1 MSARLSAAL
10 LAATT
15 LTGALAAAG
24 PAHADPASPF
34 NPGDAVNRSFLT
46 ALNNAGVSYSDPDAA
61 VRLGQQ
67 VCPML
72 VEPGKNFASV
82 ATKLRGDRS
91 VVSPDVAAFFAG
103 IAISMYCPQMMSG
116 IGDGTL
122 LRMLAVPGLGA
133 LGR

>member
-1 MSARLSAAL
+1 MSARLPVVL
-10 LAATT
+10 ATT
-15 LTGALAAAG
+15 VLSATVGFAA
-24 PAHADPASPF
+24 PAQADPLAPA
-34 NPGDAVNRSFLT
+34 NPADLSFLT
-46 ALNNAGVSYSDPDAA
+46 ALNNAGVGYADPNAA
-61 VRLGQQ
+61 VRLGQE

-72 VEPGKNFASV
+72 VEPGKNFTSV
-82 ATKLRGDRS
+82 VTRLRGDRS

-122 LRMLAVPGLGA
+122 LRMLAVPGLNA

>member
-1 MSARLSAAL
+1 MSARLPAVLVTAA
-10 LAATT
+10 
-15 LTGALAAAG
+15 ALAAGVGAT
-24 PAHADPASPF
+24 PAHADPAAPGAPG
-34 NPGDAVNRSFLT
+34 NPVDRSFLT
-46 ALNNAGVSYSDPDAA
+46 ALNNAGVGYADPDAA
-61 VRLGQQ
+61 VRLGQD

-82 ATKLRGDRS
+82 VTKLRGDRS

-103 IAISMYCPQMMSG
+103 IAISMYCPQMISG

-122 LRMLAVPGLGA
+122 LRMLAVPRLGA